1 MKLLIFTPIYLLV
14 LTQYFWPVFL
24 DLFTLQP
31 LLDLQPL
38 IVFVEHLALD
48 FLMPPDLLFTQYL
61 APVFFDLFTLQA
73 EEVRHDLRVF
83 IEHLAD
89 FLPDLPFL
97 PDFTQYLAP
106 DFLDRFTRQLAE
118 VRHFF
123 KLFFEHFA
131 FAMF

>member
-1 MKLLIFTPIYLLV
+1 MVFIAHLLFDIFT
-14 LTQYFWPVFL
+14 
-24 DLFTLQP
+24 
-31 LLDLQPL
+31 
-38 IVFVEHLALD
+38 
-48 FLMPPDLLFTQYL
+48 PPDLLFTQYL
-61 APVFFDLFTLQA
+61 APVVLDLFTLQLG
-73 EEVRHDLRVF
+73 ELRHDLRVF

-118 VRHFF
+118 VRQFF